1 MTAHRV
7 TLGRV
12 AGVYGVKGWIR
23 VHSQTR
29 PADNI
34 FRYKRWWITG
44 GVRTAYE
51 ARLIDSHPQGSGLVA
66 QISGPDGEPITD
78 RDVAAA
84 LVGADIE
91 VARDDMPRLPQGQY
105 YWIDLIGLQVENVA
119 GTALGVVTDVTS
131 NGAQDVLVIEDGEVR
146 RLIPF
151 VREVVIKQVDMAAR
165 RIVCDWLPEYD
176 EN

>member
-12 AGVYGVKGWIR
+12 AGVYGVRGWIR

-44 GVRTAYE
+44 GARTAYE
-51 ARLIDSHPQGSGLVA
+51 ATVIECRLQGSGLVA
-66 QISGPDGEPITD
+66 QISGADGQPISD
-78 RDVAAA
+78 RNLAAA

-91 VARDDMPRLPQGQY
+91 VARSDMPPLPQGQY
-105 YWIDLIGLQVENVA
+105 YWIDLIGLQVENLS
-119 GTALGVVTDVTS
+119 GTPLGVVKDMTS
-131 NGAQDVLVIEDGEVR
+131 NGAQDVLVIEDGAIQ
-146 RLIPF
+146 RLIPY
-151 VREVVIKQVDMAAR
+151 VSGPVIKQVDMAAR